1 MQLCEVM
8 TPYIEEIPAQANLQE
23 AAQKMKSLDVGSL
36 PVCENDRLIGMLTDR
51 DITVRAVAAGCDPKQ
66 TCVRDAMTSGAIFCY
81 EDDDIREAARVME
94 KHQIRRLPVFN
105 RQGRAVGM
113 VSLGDIATRIGDD
126 HLSGDVLQQVS
137 QPSQPHA

>member
-1 MQLCEVM
+1 MQLREVM
-8 TPYIEEIPAQANLQE
+8 TPHIEEITAQANLQE

-36 PVCENDRLIGMLTDR
+36 PVCENDRIVGMLTDR
-51 DITVRAVAAGCDPKQ
+51 DIAVRAVAEGRDPKQ
-66 TCVRDAMTSGAIFCY
+66 TRVRDAMTSGAIFCY
-81 EDDDIREAARVME
+81 EDDDIREAARIME
-94 KHQIRRLPVFN
+94 EKQIRRLPVFN

>member
-1 MQLCEVM
+1 MQLREVM
-8 TPYIEEIPAQANLQE
+8 TPHIEEITPQANLQE

-51 DITVRAVAAGCDPKQ
+51 DIAVRAVAEGCDPKQ
-66 TCVRDAMTSGAIFCY
+66 TCVRDAMTAGAIFCY
-81 EDDDIREAARVME
+81 EDDDIREAARIME
-94 KHQIRRLPVFN
+94 DKQIRRLPVFN